1 MNLSSMIKGVLLAL
15 IFLTLLVGCLP
26 PQAQRVRMG
35 GNSWFPIG
43 HNFEHSGSWYVTHA
57 C

>member
-15 IFLTLLVGCLP
+15 IFFTLLVGCLP

-35 GNSWFPIG
+35 GSSWFPIG
-43 HNFEHSGSWYVTHA
+43 QYVECTGACYVTRA

>member
-15 IFLTLLVGCLP
+15 IFLTLLLGCLP
-26 PQAQRVRMG
+26 PQAQRMRMG

-43 HNFEHSGSWYVTHA
+43 HNIEHSGSWYVTCA